1 MAKNSSIDRARVGAN
16 VLIQIATVA
25 FIVVMMNY
33 LAFNH
38 YTRWDFSRDHKYT
51 LSDQTRRI
59 LTSLK
64 NPAENP
70 VKITVFFS
78 SDSDIFRD
86 VESLLKEYNY
96 TASKKVA
103 VEVIDSYMSL
113 TRARE
118 IASAYKLGS
127 NENVVI
133 VDNGG
138 HSKFVNAADMA
149 EYEPSLN
156 PMEKPRLKVFKGEQA
171 ITSALI
177 EVTEQAANQVY
188 VLSGH
193 GEPAINS
200 DTLSGLKTFIERQ
213 NVKLESLKLSDV
225 DVIPPEAKALLIV
238 GPKYDF
244 SDRDLAT
251 LRTFWSN
258 KGRLFVFL
266 EPGSPVPK
274 LNEFLNE
281 QGIAVNN
288 DRVLKT
294 MPIKLTGGMVT
305 GVLKEITGD
314 FVPGSPVTK
323 RLNNVNAMF
332 LGATQ
337 SLSLQGDRVK
347 AGNIKLQPL
356 IQASKGFWGETQFE
370 ITGGGGIYFDPKA
383 DHSNP
388 VVAASVEKGALS
400 NERIQVDSSRLIV
413 VGNATFIGNTALTEA
428 DLDFFLSGLNWL
440 LDREQLIG
448 ITPKAVRNLSL
459 NLTDAQ
465 VNYLAMFTMVLIPAA
480 AGLLGV
486 FSWFKRRH

>member
-1 MAKNSSIDRARVGAN
+1 MAKNSSIDRARIGAN
-16 VLIQIATVA
+16 VLTQIATVA

-38 YTRWDFSRDHKYT
+38 YRRWDFSRDHKYT
-51 LSDQTRRI
+51 LSEQTRRV
-59 LTSLK
+59 LNSLK

-70 VKITVFFS
+70 VRITVFFS
-78 SDSDIFRD
+78 GDSDIFRD
-86 VESLLKEYNY
+86 VESLLKEYDY
-96 TASKKVA
+96 AAKKRVA
-103 VEVIDSYMSL
+103 VEIIDSYMSQ

-118 IASAYKLGS
+118 IVSKYKLGS
-127 NENVVI
+127 SENVVI

-138 HSKFVNAADMA
+138 HNKFVSAADMA
-149 EYEPSLN
+149 DYEPSFS
-156 PMEKPRLKVFKGEQA
+156 PMEKPRLKTFKGEQA
-171 ITSALI
+171 LTSALI
-177 EVTEQAANQVY
+177 EVTEQAPNQIY
-188 VLSGH
+188 VLAGH
-193 GEPAINS
+193 GEPPINS
-200 DTLSGLKTFIERQ
+200 DTLSGIKTFIERQ
-213 NVKLESLKLSDV
+213 NIKLESLKLTDV
-225 DVIPPEAKALLIV
+225 EVVPPNAKALLIV

-244 SDRDLAT
+244 SEGDLQT

-266 EPGSPVPK
+266 EPGSPTPK
-274 LNEFLNE
+274 LSAFLNE

-337 SLSLQGDRVK
+337 SLTLQGERVK
-347 AGNIKLQPL
+347 ANNIKLQPL

-370 ITGGGGIYFDPKA
+370 IAGGGIFFDPKE

-388 VVAASVEKGALS
+388 IVAASVEKGALS
-400 NERIQVDSSRLIV
+400 DERVQVDSSRLIV
-413 VGNATFIGNTALTEA
+413 VGNATFIGNTAMTEA

-448 ITPKAVRNLSL
+448 ITPKPVRNLSL

-465 VNYLAMFTMVLIPAA
+465 VSYLAMFTMVVIPAA
-480 AGLLGV
+480 AGLIGI